1 MDHDFSDF
9 LSSVPDGDIYK
20 QSPYEGTATLLCA
33 FVHASASPVLGW
45 VGGWWGG
52 GVGWGGV
59 GWGGIIT
66 SLARPHIRDATLLY
80 ALLHF
85 IHIHTNLMLH
95 VLHLQTDLMLR
106 CKMSLA
112 LAHILDATL

>member
-9 LSSVPDGDIYK
+9 LSSVPNGDIYK

-45 VGGWWGG
+45 VGGGWGG

-106 CKMSLA
+106 LSLA